1 MTEKRRV
8 TASEF
13 HRAFGTLSD
22 RALKAPIAITKQGRD
37 HLVLMSADEYARLKR
52 GRRLSGLAEDLPE
65 PAFELVKRSR
75 MHKRHKPLDKELKNW
90 KP

>member
-1 MTEKRRV
+1 MSERVRV

-13 HRAFGTLSD
+13 HRAFGALSD
-22 RALKAPIAITKQGRD
+22 RALKEPIAITKQGRD

-52 GRRLSGLAEDLPE
+52 GRRVAGLAEDFPE
-65 PAFELVKRSR
+65 PALELVKRTR
-75 MHKRHKPLDKELKNW
+75 MHRRHKPLDKELKNW